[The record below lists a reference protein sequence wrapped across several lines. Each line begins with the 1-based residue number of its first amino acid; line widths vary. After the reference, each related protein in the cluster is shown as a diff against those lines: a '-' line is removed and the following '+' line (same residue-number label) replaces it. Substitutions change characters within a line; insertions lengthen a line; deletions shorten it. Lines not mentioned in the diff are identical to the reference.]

1 MKKSKT
7 LKTLAMGFVIGAACM
22 MTTTAIGASKTVS
35 AIINDN
41 LFFRINGEFSKATE
55 EDAILNYNG
64 YNYVPLRFIAEKL
77 GCDVQWDPVTKTVT
91 VRGAEP
97 TEKIVEVEKVV
108 EVEKIVYV
116 NDENAEGSKVYKKLP
131 TSYKTNEF
139 EIELLGLAR
148 RSTDDQTRVFVNII
162 NNRQEVLQLDQ
173 KQTVLTVDGK
183 EYKMSDMVAY
193 WDQNWYNDVRSNDEK
208 EGYLVFDLIDEDWS
222 TASLELTL
230 KLMGSNGKYTYEE
243 VCINFK
249 K

>member
-7 LKTLAMGFVIGAACM
+7 LKTLAVGFVVGAACM

-41 LFFRINGEFSKATE
+41 LFFRINGEFSKATDE
-55 EDAILNYNG
+55 NPILNYNG

-77 GCDVQWDPVTKTVT
+77 DCDVDWDAVTKTVT
-91 VRGAEP
+91 IRGAEP

-116 NDENAEGSKVYKKLP
+116 NDESVEGSKVYKKIP
-131 TSYKTNEF
+131 TSYKTNEY
-139 EIELLGLAR
+139 EIELLGIAR
-148 RSTDDQTRVFVNII
+148 RTSDDQTKVFVNVI
-162 NNRQEVLQLDQ
+162 NKGDGTVQLNQ
-173 KQTVLTVDGK
+173 KESVLTVDGE
-183 EYKMSDMVAY
+183 EYKMSDMIRD
-193 WDQNWYNDVRSNDEK
+193 WDQNWYNDVKRNDEK

-230 KLMGSNGKYTYEE
+230 NLMDNSGKATYEE

-249 K
+249 R